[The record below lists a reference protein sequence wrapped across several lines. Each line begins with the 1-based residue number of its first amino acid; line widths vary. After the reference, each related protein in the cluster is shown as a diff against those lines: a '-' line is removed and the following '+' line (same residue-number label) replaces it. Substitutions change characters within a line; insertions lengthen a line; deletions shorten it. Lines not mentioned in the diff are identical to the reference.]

1 MVASI
6 SFFLAVWLMVYLATK
21 KLVMSLGILGVLGI
35 WYGLVYLL
43 AQMGFWAQNPLFLPF
58 IVFGFII
65 GAWMGGT
72 TVYIYTEDGK
82 KTEVKWDD
90 DQEKDL
96 PTIIREGFDKGARSP
111 LTGHHSD
118 NPPQ

>member
-1 MVASI
+1 MGAFMLTFLTNFLGDKVKMV
-6 SFFLAVWLMVYLATK
+6 V
-21 KLVMSLGILGVLGI
+21 LGVGA
-35 WYGLVYLL
+35 LVVFLL
-43 AQMGFWAQNPLFLPF
+43 
-58 IVFGFII
+58 GFII

>member
-1 MVASI
+1 MLTFLTNFLGDKVKMV
-6 SFFLAVWLMVYLATK
+6 V
-21 KLVMSLGILGVLGI
+21 LGVGA
-35 WYGLVYLL
+35 LVVFLL
-43 AQMGFWAQNPLFLPF
+43 
-58 IVFGFII
+58 GFII